1 MKIELLITIWYHS
14 SRNYRYSCD
23 SLTAWTLWLSLV
35 FVKTT
40 KIVRGVPFHVR
51 KFFLFKKKKK
61 MLGNW
66 KEGDETDLSHG
77 NMIEEIFHEFCWDRT
92 VKLQNFIIIPDHFDL
107 LWFTVIWKLGNAFLL
122 KEKAF
127 WWSVRGDNKI
137 CWNHILYIDVDVMI
151 FFLYMYSCRYYRE
164 YQESS
169 YAILDYTF
177 RITNA

>member
-51 KFFLFKKKKK
+51 KLKRGWWYGFC
-61 MLGNW
+61 
-66 KEGDETDLSHG
+66 HG

-92 VKLQNFIIIPDHFDL
+92 VKLQNFIIIPYHFDL

-127 WWSVRGDNKI
+127 WWSVRGENKI
-137 CWNHILYIDVDVMI
+137 CWNHILYMDVDVMI
-151 FFLYMYSCRYYRE
+151 FF
-164 YQESS
+164 
-169 YAILDYTF
+169 YTCTVVDIIENIRNRVMRF
-177 RITNA
+177 

>member
-1 MKIELLITIWYHS
+1 
-14 SRNYRYSCD
+14 
-23 SLTAWTLWLSLV
+23 
-35 FVKTT
+35 
-40 KIVRGVPFHVR
+40 
-51 KFFLFKKKKK
+51 
-61 MLGNW
+61 
-66 KEGDETDLSHG
+66 
-77 NMIEEIFHEFCWDRT
+77 MIEEIFHEFCWDRT
-92 VKLQNFIIIPDHFDL
+92 VKLQNFIIPDHFDL

-127 WWSVRGDNKI
+127 WWSVRGENKI

-177 RITNA
+177 RITNALLRILCTVSDFFFWYRGLVKFLATNNY